1 MPARLKSSLV
11 GLWEPNRIPLRVPQV
26 VEGERDPLAGIT
38 NLDAV
43 EETQAVEVLRFETQN
58 TIYKLLPFLQK
69 HLFFSHHV

>member
-1 MPARLKSSLV
+1 MPARFKPSLV

-58 TIYKLLPFLQK
+58 TIY
-69 HLFFSHHV
+69 